1 MNKKGKSFYLTCGIF
16 LLTVVA
22 IGWSVYCNVS
32 DGKYHFNENKPSNI
46 KTTVN
51 DEKKNNSQ
59 EFECIADEDFKEFH
73 KKDAKNNSFSKNLS
87 EENFSEKNV
96 KQVSTQKPDTPLV
109 VYPTNNIVI
118 KEFSSDNLIYSKTL
132 GDWRIHE
139 GTDFK
144 ADEGSMVK
152 SITDGKV
159 IDIYDDP
166 FYGVTIAIEH
176 DLGFTAYYCGL
187 GNTTLV
193 NKDDIVKPGQ
203 DIGSLKSV
211 PSEVLDDPHLHLM
224 IKKDN
229 KFIDPLII
237 LDKDNSE
244 E

>member
-1 MNKKGKSFYLTCGIF
+1 MNKRGKSFYLTCGIF

-32 DGKYHFNENKPSNI
+32 DGKQRFNENKSSNI
-46 KTTVN
+46 KTVS
-51 DEKKNNSQ
+51 DEKESGSQ
-59 EFECIADEDFKEFH
+59 DFECIADEDFKEFH
-73 KKDAKNNSFSKNLS
+73 KKDSKDVSTPKNLS
-87 EENFSEKNV
+87 KDNFSDKNI
-96 KQVSTQKPDTPLV
+96 KQVSTQKPDVPLV
-109 VYPTNNIVI
+109 VYPTNNIIV
-118 KEFSSDNLIYSKTL
+118 KEFSSDNLVYSKTL

-144 ADEGSMVK
+144 AEEGSMVK

-166 FYGVTIAIEH
+166 FYGVTLEIEH
-176 DLGFTAYYCGL
+176 DLGFIAYYCGL

-237 LDKDNSE
+237 LDKDNPE

>member
-1 MNKKGKSFYLTCGIF
+1 MSKRGKSFYLTCGIF

-32 DGKYHFNENKPSNI
+32 DGKQRFNENKSSNI
-46 KTTVN
+46 KTVS
-51 DEKKNNSQ
+51 DEKESGSQ
-59 EFECIADEDFKEFH
+59 DFECIADEDFKEFH
-73 KKDAKNNSFSKNLS
+73 KKDSKDVGTPKNLS
-87 EENFSEKNV
+87 KDNFSDKNI
-96 KQVSTQKPDTPLV
+96 KQVSTQKPDIPLV
-109 VYPTNNIVI
+109 VYPTNNIIV
-118 KEFSSDNLIYSKTL
+118 KEFSSDNLVYSKTL

-144 ADEGSMVK
+144 AEEGSMVK

-166 FYGVTIAIEH
+166 FYGVTLEIEH
-176 DLGFTAYYCGL
+176 DLGFIAYYCGL

-229 KFIDPLII
+229 QFIDPLII
-237 LDKDNSE
+237 LDKDKSE

>member
-1 MNKKGKSFYLTCGIF
+1 MNKRGKSFYLTCGIF

-32 DGKYHFNENKPSNI
+32 DGKQRFNENKSSNI
-46 KTTVN
+46 KTVS
-51 DEKKNNSQ
+51 DEKESGSQ
-59 EFECIADEDFKEFH
+59 DFECIADEDFKEFH
-73 KKDAKNNSFSKNLS
+73 KKDSKDVSTPKNLS
-87 EENFSEKNV
+87 KDNFSDKNI
-96 KQVSTQKPDTPLV
+96 KQVSTQKPDIPLV
-109 VYPTNNIVI
+109 VYPTNNIIV
-118 KEFSSDNLIYSKTL
+118 KEFSSDNLVYSKTL

-144 ADEGSMVK
+144 AEEGSMVK

-166 FYGVTIAIEH
+166 FYGVTLEIEH
-176 DLGFTAYYCGL
+176 DLGFIAYYCGL

>member
-32 DGKYHFNENKPSNI
+32 DSKHPFSESKSNNI
-46 KTTVN
+46 KAVN
-51 DEKKNNSQ
+51 DEKKSDSQ
-59 EFECIADEDFKEFH
+59 EFECIADEDFKDFH
-73 KKDAKNNSFSKNLS
+73 KKDKKKNSSSKNLNS
-87 EENFSEKNV
+87 ENFSDKNV
-96 KQVSTQKPDTPLV
+96 KQVSTQKPDTPLI
-109 VYPTNNIVI
+109 VYPTNDTVT
-118 KEFSSDNLIYSKTL
+118 KEFSNDNLIYSKTL
-132 GDWRIHE
+132 SDWRIHE

-144 ADEGSMVK
+144 AQEGSMIK

-166 FYGVTIAIEH
+166 LYGMTLAIEH

-187 GNTTLV
+187 GETTLV
-193 NKDDIVKPGQ
+193 NKDDVVKPGQ
-203 DIGSLKSV
+203 DIGSLKNV
-211 PSEVLDDPHLHLM
+211 PSEVLDDSHLHLM

-237 LDKDNSE
+237 LDKDKSE